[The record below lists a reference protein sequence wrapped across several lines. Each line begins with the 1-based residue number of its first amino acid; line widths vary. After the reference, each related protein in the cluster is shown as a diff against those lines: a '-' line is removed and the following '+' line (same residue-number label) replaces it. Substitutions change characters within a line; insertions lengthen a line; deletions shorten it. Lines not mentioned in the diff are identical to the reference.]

1 MTSIH
6 IETDILN
13 KWIEQFLPEYD
24 LFFFSAK
31 NECIVKYFTSNTLF
45 MTKQEFFNHS
55 IFNNIDNRNSYQ
67 IWNIHK
73 DINLICVANPNVIT
87 QLDNETRQIIFQIQL
102 EVNSGSI
109 YEWDFIELALQDIHS
124 VSIRDSILQYLS
136 LYSFE
141 HNSKQYISMQ
151 KTLWDNLHK
160 EFKYKFLLLLARQF
174 VYPNSLNENQIKT
187 FNEQFPHIAPY
198 FNTFTTT
205 NGPNCFASTLAS
217 IRSEHSEVQW
227 IITKWVHDYSFLKGL
242 DVKNYRLKSMSL
254 DFLQPKDILVWRN
267 EGNNI
272 IHASY
277 YVGDGYFF
285 NKDGQSFFNPWQLV
299 HINNLQDT
307 WGKERIEVYRI

>member
-6 IETDILN
+6 IETNILN

-73 DINLICVANPNVIT
+73 DVNLICVANPNVIT

-187 FNEQFPHIAPY
+187 FNEQFPHIATY
-198 FNTFTTT
+198 FNTFSTT

-267 EGNNI
+267 EGKNI